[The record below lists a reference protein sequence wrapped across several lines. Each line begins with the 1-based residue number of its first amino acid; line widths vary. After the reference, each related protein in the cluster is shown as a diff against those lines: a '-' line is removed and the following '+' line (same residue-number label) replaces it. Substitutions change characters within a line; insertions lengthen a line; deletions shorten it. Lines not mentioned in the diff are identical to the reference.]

1 MEGRKRKRGVEVRV
15 EVFISDT
22 IHCYLLA
29 MQRKMCIKSRLQT
42 EEKCASEKLWNCF
55 SFGNGFQYFQSR
67 TSLWLEVSKLTE
79 QLFFNSR
86 LSISKHQFL
95 FIIL

>member
-1 MEGRKRKRGVEVRV
+1 MRV
-15 EVFISDT
+15 EVFISNT
-22 IHCYLLA
+22 MHCYLLA

-42 EEKCASEKLWNCF
+42 EEKCASEKLWNCL
-55 SFGNGFQYFQSR
+55 SFGNGFNIFKVER
-67 TSLWLEVSKLTE
+67 VWLEVSKLTE

-95 FIIL
+95 FIISLFCKYAIR